1 MSDALHSPD
10 NHRTSSTAPPASP
23 PRSGRSGR
31 RVLNIGIASVVAV
44 GIATTAV
51 LAARGDD
58 EPSARTHKPA
68 AARQESSP
76 NAPTPSAPD
85 PLTSSAAASDPDA
98 PLGGDPKVPDRTG
111 KAGSDASTA
120 LDRWSSSNPKGSGS
134 HTAGGYTITGDRGSV
149 AEVLRIPALGSGWA
163 QPVYEG
169 VSDRQLRAGVGHF
182 PGTERPGEIGN
193 YAIAGH
199 RSGVASP
206 AFRNIDRIK
215 PGASISVTTA
225 NRIIYTYKV
234 ASVQTVAPTNV
245 NVIAQVPGK
254 PTASPTKSVLTLVT
268 CWPANGSSKR
278 VVVTADLVR
287 SNGGTSAR

>member
-1 MSDALHSPD
+1 ML
-10 NHRTSSTAPPASP
+10 TIT
-23 PRSGRSGR
+23 
-31 RVLNIGIASVVAV
+31 IASVVAV

-51 LAARGDD
+51 LVTRGDD
-58 EPSARTHKPA
+58 EPSAHASKPA
-68 AARQESSP
+68 AARQEPSP
-76 NAPTPSAPD
+76 SAPTSSAPD
-85 PLTSSAAASDPDA
+85 PLTSAAASDPEA

-111 KAGSDASTA
+111 KAGYDASTA
-120 LDRWSSSNPKGSGS
+120 LDTWSSSNPKGSDS
-134 HTAGGYTITGDRGSV
+134 HTVGGNTTTGGGGPV
-149 AEVLRIPALGSGWA
+149 TEVLRIPALGSGWA

-182 PGTERPGEIGN
+182 PGTERPGQIGN

-215 PGASISVTTA
+215 SGASISVTTA
-225 NRIIYTYKV
+225 NRITYTYKV
-234 ASVQTVAPTNV
+234 VSIQTVAPTNV

-254 PTASPTKSVLTLVT
+254 PTATPTKPVLTLVT

-278 VVVTADLVR
+278 VVVTADLLR